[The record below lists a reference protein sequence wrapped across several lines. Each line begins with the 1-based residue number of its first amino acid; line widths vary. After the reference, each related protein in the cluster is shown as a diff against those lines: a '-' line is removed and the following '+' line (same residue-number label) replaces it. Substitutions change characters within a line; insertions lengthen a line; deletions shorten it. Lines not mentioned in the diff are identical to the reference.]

1 MVNGQE
7 VQINKGYELYQII
20 TDFGEPLEI
29 IREAIQNSFD
39 ENASQIFCHIYEKQK
54 ISGNK
59 LIIDIWDNGDGL
71 ARDKASCFFD
81 LANSSK
87 IDENKIPDKNK
98 IGYKGHGAKIFFNSE
113 SVEVM
118 SKTKED
124 EWVATLTTPIEQLE
138 ESNTFKYVI
147 TDDTSDSCFIDH
159 AHSETGFFVRI
170 TGHLHFKTK
179 HTQYKLNH
187 KNVRDYV
194 KWFTVL
200 GSVSS
205 SLDDE
210 VNKPSLFLRALD
222 FDYFKKQYSN
232 SEKIDPLPLFQTH
245 QNIEYEIVPFGHYFP
260 EERYTE
266 SSMKKY
272 AESLS
277 STKPYYDYYSKLIY
291 KEQVSCDNNLSF
303 NLILN
308 VEGYETK
315 RIYNPLLTRRGAS
328 RTDISHTDSERYGLW
343 ACKSGIPVEKIDHWI
358 EGAKGT
364 FTFLHGF
371 LDYDGFNLTANRG
384 SIHNTDLEKLEIIKS
399 KVNEIFSSRKIK
411 DALNER
417 VDIEKFESQL
427 SSIEEDG
434 ENLKKRFQQSSKRKD
449 IILPNGTV
457 LKEPRK
463 TKSGY
468 SESETLIILVQ
479 IMTIYPNLFNFN
491 ILDYDTTKGIDF
503 VVEHQ
508 SNPKYIELKGTM
520 SKKVNHPFR
529 YIYKFICYDLDFY
542 YNDVVMDL
550 EDFSVALKVNK
561 NDGFQ
566 SFDPD
571 FKAKTYRS
579 YQLIPDSASIQ
590 SMEIIRLN
598 TFLVD
603 VLGAIIN

>member
-1 MVNGQE
+1 MSEEQE

-29 IREAIQNSFD
+29 IREALQNSID
-39 ENASQIFCHIYEKQK
+39 ENCTKIFCHVYEKQK

-59 LIIDIWDNGDGL
+59 LIIDIWDDGGGL
-71 ARDKASCFFD
+71 SREKAACFFD

-87 IDENKIPDKNK
+87 IDENKIPYKNK

-113 SVEVM
+113 NVEVL
-118 SKTKED
+118 SITKNET
-124 EWVATLTTPIEQLE
+124 WVAKLASPIEQLE
-138 ESNTFKYVI
+138 KSNTFKYTI
-147 TDDTSDSCFIDH
+147 TDDIANSCFTDH
-159 AHSETGFFVRI
+159 IHSATGFFVRI
-170 TGHLHFKTK
+170 TGHLHFRTK

-187 KNVRDYV
+187 KNVRDYI
-194 KWFTVL
+194 KWFTIF
-200 GSVSS
+200 GSVSH
-205 SLDDE
+205 SLDGEDE
-210 VNKPSLFLRALD
+210 KPSLFLRGLD
-222 FDYFKKQYSN
+222 FDNFKKLYGN
-232 SEKIDPLPLFQTH
+232 SGKIDPLPVFQVR
-245 QNIEYEIVPFGHYFP
+245 NDVEYEEVSFGHYFP
-260 EERYTE
+260 KERYTE
-266 SSMKKY
+266 SSMKNY
-272 AESLS
+272 AKSIS
-277 STKPYYDYYSKLIY
+277 SNKPYYDYYAKLIFN
-291 KEQVSCDNNLSF
+291 EQVSCDNNLTF

-328 RTDISHTDSERYGLW
+328 RTDISYTDSERYGLW

-371 LDYDGFNLTANRG
+371 LDYDEFNLTANRG
-384 SIHNTDLEKLEIIKS
+384 SIHNTDLEKLEIIKK
-399 KVNEIFSSRKIK
+399 KVNEIFSSKKIK

-417 VDIEKFESQL
+417 VEFEKFESQL

-434 ENLKKRFQQSSKRKD
+434 VNLKKRFQYSSKRKN
-449 IILPNGTV
+449 IVLPNGTIWR
-457 LKEPRK
+457 EPRK

-520 SKKVNHPFR
+520 NKKVNHPFR
-529 YIYKFICYDLDFY
+529 YIYKFICYDLDFGDK
-542 YNDVVMDL
+542 DVVMDL
-550 EDFSVALKVNK
+550 EDFSVALKVNN
-561 NDGFQ
+561 NDNFQ
-566 SFDPD
+566 SFDTK
-571 FKAKTYRS
+571 FKGKTYRS

-590 SMEIIRLN
+590 SMEVIRLN
-598 TFLVD
+598 TFLKD
-603 VLGAIIN
+603 VLGATID

>member
-1 MVNGQE
+1 MNNEQE

-29 IREAIQNSFD
+29 IREALQNSFD
-39 ENASQIFCHIYEKQK
+39 ESASQIFCHIHEIQR
-54 ISGNK
+54 IGGNK
-59 LIIDIWDNGDGL
+59 LIIDIWDNGNGL
-71 ARDKASCFFD
+71 AKEKAPCFFD

-87 IDENKIPDKNK
+87 VDANKIPDKNK

-113 SVEVM
+113 SVEVL
-118 SKTKED
+118 SKTKNEV
-124 EWVATLTTPIEQLE
+124 WGAKLINPIDQLE
-138 ESNTFKYVI
+138 KINTFKYII
-147 TDDTSDSCFIDH
+147 TDAPSASCFTDH
-159 AHSETGFFVRI
+159 EYFETGFFVRI

-194 KWFTVL
+194 KWFTIF
-200 GSVSS
+200 GSVL
-205 SLDDE
+205 SLADDR
-210 VNKPSLFLRALD
+210 VPPLLFLKALD
-222 FDYFKKQYSN
+222 FNNFKKQYSN
-232 SEKIDPLPLFQTH
+232 SKQIDPLPAFETH
-245 QNIEYEIVPFGHYFP
+245 NNVEYERVPFGHYFP
-260 EERYTE
+260 EERHTE

-272 AESLS
+272 ADSIS
-277 STKPYYDYYSKLIY
+277 SDKPYYDYYSKLIFN
-291 KEQVSCDNNLSF
+291 EQVSCDNNLTF
-303 NLILN
+303 NLTLN

-328 RTDISHTDSERYGLW
+328 RTDISYTDSERYGLW
-343 ACKSGIPVEKIDHWI
+343 ACKSGIPVERIDHWI
-358 EGAKGT
+358 EGSKGT

-384 SIHNTDLEKLEIIKS
+384 SIHNTDIERLEIIKN
-399 KVNEIFSSRKIK
+399 KVNEIFSSKKIK

-417 VDIEKFESQL
+417 VEIENLESQL

-434 ENLKKRFQQSSKRKD
+434 ENLKKRFQQSSKRKN
-449 IILPNGTV
+449 IVLPNGAI

-468 SESETLIILVQ
+468 SESETLILLVK
-479 IMTIYPNLFNFN
+479 IMTIYPDLFNFN

-529 YIYKFICYDLDFY
+529 YIYKLICYDMDF
-542 YNDVVMDL
+542 DDKDIIADL

-561 NDGFQ
+561 ND
-566 SFDPD
+566 SFRSSDTD
-571 FKAKTYRS
+571 FKGKSYRS

-590 SMEIIRLN
+590 SMEIIRLC

-603 VLGAIIN
+603 VLGATID

>member
-1 MVNGQE
+1 MNIEQE

-29 IREAIQNSFD
+29 IREALQNSID
-39 ENASQIFCHIYEKQK
+39 ENSSQMYCHIYEKQK

-71 ARDKASCFFD
+71 AREKVPCFFD

-113 SVEVM
+113 SVEVL
-118 SKTKED
+118 SKTKNET
-124 EWVATLTTPIEQLE
+124 WVAKLTAPIDQLE
-138 ESNTFKYVI
+138 ELNTFKYTI
-147 TDDTSDSCFIDH
+147 TDDISDSCFTDH
-159 AHSETGFFVRI
+159 GHSATGFFIRI

-194 KWFTVL
+194 KWFTVF

-205 SLDDE
+205 LVNDE
-210 VNKPSLFLRALD
+210 DEKPLLFLRTLD
-222 FDYFKKQYSN
+222 FDNFKKVHSN
-232 SEKIDPLPLFQTH
+232 SGKIDPLPVFQTH
-245 QNIEYEIVPFGHYFP
+245 NNVEYEQVSLGHYFP
-260 EERYTE
+260 EERNTE
-266 SSMKKY
+266 SSMKQY
-272 AESLS
+272 AESIS
-277 STKPYYDYYSKLIY
+277 STKPYFDYYSKLIFE
-291 KEQVSCDNNLSF
+291 EQVFCDNNLAF

-328 RTDISHTDSERYGLW
+328 RTDISYTDTERYGLW

-384 SIHNTDLEKLEIIKS
+384 SIHNTDLEKLEIIKD
-399 KVNEIFSSRKIK
+399 KVNEIFSSKKIK

-417 VDIEKFESQL
+417 VEIEKLESQL

-434 ENLKKRFQQSSKRKD
+434 ENLKKRFQQSNRRKSIELPND
-449 IILPNGTV
+449 II
-457 LKEPRK
+457 LKEPRR

-468 SESETLIILVQ
+468 SESETLIILIQ
-479 IMTIYPNLFNFN
+479 IMSIYPTLFNFN

-529 YIYKFICYDLDFY
+529 YIYKLICYDLDFDDR
-542 YNDVVMDL
+542 DVVMDL

-561 NDGFQ
+561 NDSFQ
-566 SFDPD
+566 SFDD
-571 FKAKTYRS
+571 GFKGKTYRS

-598 TFLVD
+598 TFLID
-603 VLGAIIN
+603 VLGATIR